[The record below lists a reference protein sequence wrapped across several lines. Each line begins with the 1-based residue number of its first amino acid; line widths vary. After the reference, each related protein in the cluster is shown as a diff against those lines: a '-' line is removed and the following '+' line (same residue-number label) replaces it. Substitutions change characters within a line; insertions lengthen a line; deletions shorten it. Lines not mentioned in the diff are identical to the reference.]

1 MTPTKNANNSHGAFI
16 VRLTLVLNRMSLAG
30 RLSAGFGFLLLLMLA
45 MGALGALELL
55 RTNQRL
61 QVLVEV
67 VNKRSEQARNLVDV
81 INTLSVQARTIAL
94 LTEIPGIDA
103 EKKAIDQ
110 TLLQLDAVQ
119 GRMKELLAQGEQDA
133 EAEILLDEIVATG
146 RKAVPMFMEAVQSGL
161 DGDNIAATMA
171 LTTRVRPVESAW
183 RSQVADFVKLQS
195 QRADAAVAD
204 AASARDRAL
213 AGTALLMAVAL
224 AAGILVAWRMVRGIQ
239 QPLAQALAVAE
250 RIADGDLTATVR
262 IDRSDELGRLLQ
274 AVSAM
279 QDRLR
284 TVVGEIRDACESI
297 HVASTEVASGN
308 TELSQRTETAATSLE
323 ATASSMQQLTET
335 VRHSAES
342 ATQANGLAESART
355 VATRGGEAVS
365 KVVTTMDQI
374 QDSARR
380 IADITGTIDGIA
392 FQTNIL
398 ALNAAVE
405 AARAGEQGR
414 GFAVVAGEVRNLAQ
428 RSAEAA
434 REIKT
439 LIGSS
444 TERVESGATLVKSA
458 GSTILEVVSSVESV
472 SAIVGQ
478 ISGSAADQSRDIAD
492 VSRSVA
498 QLDSVTQQNA
508 ALVEQSAAA
517 AESLREQA
525 GRLADLVRGFKLQ
538 AT

>member
-1 MTPTKNANNSHGAFI
+1 MKRGL
-16 VRLTLVLNRMSLAG
+16 VRQLKRISLGG

-45 MGALGALELL
+45 MGALGALELV

-61 QVLVEV
+61 NVIVDV
-67 VNKRSEQARNLVDV
+67 VNKRSEQARDLVDV

-94 LTEIPGIDA
+94 LTEIPGIDS

-110 TLLQLDAVQ
+110 TVQQLKAVLDHL
-119 GRMKELLAQGEQDA
+119 RESLAQGVPDA
-133 EAEILLDEIVATG
+133 EASLLLEEIDATG
-146 RKAVPMFMEAVQSGL
+146 RKALPMFMEAVQNGL

-183 RSQVADFVKLQS
+183 RGQVTDFVKLQS

-213 AGTALLMAVAL
+213 TGMVLLLGVAL
-224 AAGILVAWRMVRGIQ
+224 AAGTAVAWRMVRGIQ
-239 QPLAQALAVAE
+239 QPLSQALAVAE
-250 RIADGDLTATVR
+250 RIAHGDLTATIHV
-262 IDRSDELGRLLQ
+262 DRSDELGRLLQ
-274 AVSAM
+274 AVAAM
-279 QDRLR
+279 QERLR
-284 TVVGEIRDACESI
+284 DIVGEIRTTCDSI
-297 HVASTEVASGN
+297 HAASTEVASGN
-308 TELSQRTETAATSLE
+308 NDLSQRTETASTSLE
-323 ATASSMQQLTET
+323 ATASSMQQLTHT
-335 VRHSAES
+335 VRQSAES
-342 ATQANGLAESART
+342 ATEANALARSARE

-365 KVVTTMDQI
+365 RVVATMDKI
-374 QDSARR
+374 QNSARR

-414 GFAVVAGEVRNLAQ
+414 GFAVVAAEVRSLAQ

-434 REIKT
+434 RQIKT
-439 LIGSS
+439 LIASS
-444 TERVESGATLVKSA
+444 TDHVESGAQLVKSA
-458 GSTILEVVSSVESV
+458 GSTIQEVVSSVENV

-478 ISGSAADQSRDIAD
+478 ISGATSAQRDDIAD
-492 VSRSVA
+492 VNRSVA
-498 QLDSVTQQNA
+498 QLDIVTQQNA

-517 AESLREQA
+517 AESLREQS
-525 GRLADLVRGFKLQ
+525 GRLADLVGSFKLQ